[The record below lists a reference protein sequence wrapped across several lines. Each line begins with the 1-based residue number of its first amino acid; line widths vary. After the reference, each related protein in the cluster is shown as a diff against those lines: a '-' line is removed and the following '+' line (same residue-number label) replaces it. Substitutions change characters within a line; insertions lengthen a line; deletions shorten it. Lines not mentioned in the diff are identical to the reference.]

1 MTKNFDTLLK
11 TCLTEM
17 QAAQDPSKDP
27 LLQGVVANMNN
38 PALRKAIE
46 DALKKIE
53 QSQAKQPPQQNQQQQ
68 GQQNQSQTK
77 PAPQPNQPQGQQ
89 NQQQQPNNAANKPA

>member
-11 TCLTEM
+11 NCLTEM

-27 LLQGVVANMNN
+27 LFQGVVANMNN
-38 PALRKAIE
+38 PALRKVIE

-53 QSQAKQPPQQNQQQQ
+53 QTQAKQAPQQNQQQ
-68 GQQNQSQTK
+68 GQQNQAQTK
-77 PAPQPNQPQGQQ
+77 PTPQPNQPQGQQ